1 MTLRMVDIRALA
13 GREVGRVIDKKWQKE
28 ELLQRKHTLSDVS
41 ETDVSKRLF
50 GEEADGSILRKHYYQ
65 SKANIL
71 FQN

>member
-1 MTLRMVDIRALA
+1 MPLPAVKWGAL
-13 GREVGRVIDKKWQKE
+13 IDKKWQKE

-50 GEEADGSILRKHYYQ
+50 GEEGWQYPQKALLSV
-65 SKANIL
+65 KANIL